1 VVSTTWHEVCSGR
14 TAEPSLLASI
24 VYLIFTARASRARQV
39 DATV

>member
-1 VVSTTWHEVCSGR
+1 MASTTWHEACCGR

-24 VYLIFTARASRARQV
+24 VYLIFITRVFCARRV